1 MRKGSEISI
10 FHQTFLQQQQSL
22 MSLVGQN
29 KKMFYWHMV
38 MSLLKSY
45 AVIKKFSWKK
55 NNREVVTVLNVWDSL
70 KFILMPTRFL
80 QRKLKAH
87 WQISKKKV
95 FQIVLNDKACQFS
108 ALECTPWRSY

>member
-1 MRKGSEISI
+1 
-10 FHQTFLQQQQSL
+10 
-22 MSLVGQN
+22 
-29 KKMFYWHMV
+29 MV

-87 WQISKKKV
+87 
-95 FQIVLNDKACQFS
+95 
-108 ALECTPWRSY
+108 